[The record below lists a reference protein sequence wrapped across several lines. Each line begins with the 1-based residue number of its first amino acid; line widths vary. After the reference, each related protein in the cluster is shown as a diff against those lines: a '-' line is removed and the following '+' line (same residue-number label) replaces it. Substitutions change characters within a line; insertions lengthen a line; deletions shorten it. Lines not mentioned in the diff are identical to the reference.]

1 MAELKFIS
9 TIRATASQVRDDA
22 KVYISRVY
30 GRAGTLFTEASP
42 FAQILG
48 VLTEIQEL
56 ILFYLEDAVV
66 EQNIYTAQHSESI
79 YGMSRL
85 TGHDATRGFAATG
98 EIEFRWKPGVDFDKI
113 SGTGIT
119 IDNRAELKFDLNG
132 LTYTLLTSKDR
143 FRLEK
148 SNNTVISTAIIQ
160 GKFESQTFTG
170 EGEALQSY
178 NIQIK
183 GLSDHSKINVSV
195 NGEVWTKQQSLY
207 DLQRDEKGYL
217 VKTGISGGLDLY
229 FGNTAFGMAP
239 ALGSKI
245 EVEYVVHDGKKGNL
259 DDSNDLTLKWQAT
272 GVDSLGESHD
282 LNNFLDLTVTS
293 SPKMGTDKENT
304 QFTKIMTPLASKS
317 FVLATPDNYEYFL
330 SRYGIFSYLD
340 AYNTTDDQYLDDD
353 NVIYIF
359 AIPDVRKKLSKNQ
372 DYFSIPQEEMFFDQN
387 EYDKMHTVLQDSGQ
401 QMVTTEVVFV
411 KPKIRK
417 YSMDVNV
424 RFFEGFTKDEI
435 SSEIR
440 SKIDEY
446 LLNITRRDK
455 LPKSDI
461 IYILEE
467 IEGIDAVN
475 VKFISETEET
485 ARRLGY
491 FESKI
496 VTVVPQDPV
505 TLENVGNGKQKYV
518 FFKRIEDVSTV
529 TVDEKTIIPETVV
542 GLDRWGDI
550 IMEKEEVAVFRGG
563 WQDRDG
569 DEIVDDVLVNAEAA
583 LSINFEGDPVPR
595 TIYTRLQAGDRKALK
610 KS

>member
-1 MAELKFIS
+1 MAELKFLS
-9 TIRATASQVRDDA
+9 TLRTTATQIKDDA
-22 KVYISRVY
+22 RVYISRIY

-42 FAQILG
+42 FAQILS
-48 VLTEIQEL
+48 VMSEIQEL
-56 ILFYLEDAVV
+56 ILFYLEDAIV
-66 EQNIYTAQHSESI
+66 EQNIYTAQHVESI

-113 SGTGIT
+113 SGSGIT
-119 IDNRAELKFDLNG
+119 IDSRAELKFDLNG
-132 LTYTLLTSKDR
+132 LTYTLLTDKDR

-148 SNNTVISTAIIQ
+148 SNSTKISTAIIQ
-160 GKFESQTFTG
+160 GKFQTQSFTG
-170 EGEALQSY
+170 DGEPLQSI
-178 NIQIK
+178 NVQTA
-183 GLSDHSKINVSV
+183 GLSDHSKITVSV
-195 NGEVWTKQQSLY
+195 NGEVWTKQESLY
-207 DLQRDEKGYL
+207 DLHRDEKAYL
-217 VKTGISGGLDLY
+217 VKTGISGGLDVY
-229 FGNTAFGMAP
+229 FGNTAFGMRP
-239 ALGSKI
+239 PVGSKI
-245 EVEYVVHDGKKGNL
+245 EVEYVVHDGKKGNI
-259 DDSNDLTLKWQAT
+259 DDSNDLTLKWMAQ
-272 GVDSLGESHD
+272 GEDSVGEQHD
-282 LNNFLDLTVTS
+282 LNNFLDVTVTS
-293 SPKMGTDKENT
+293 SPKMGTDREST

-340 AYNTTDDQYLDDD
+340 AYNTTEDQYLDDD

-359 AIPDVRKKLSKNQ
+359 AIPDVRKKLAKNQ
-372 DYFSIPQEEMFFDQN
+372 DYFSIPQEEMFFDDQ
-387 EYDKMHTVLQDSGQ
+387 EYEKMRKVLQDSGQ

-435 SSEIR
+435 SNAIR

-446 LLNITRRDK
+446 LLNVTRRDK

-461 IYILEE
+461 VYILEE

-475 VKFISETEET
+475 VRFISETEET

-491 FESKI
+491 FESKT
-496 VTVVPQDPV
+496 VQVVPQEPV

-518 FFKRIEDVSTV
+518 FFKRIEEVNTV
-529 TVDEKTIIPETVV
+529 EVDETTVIPEEVV

-569 DEIVDDVLVNAEAA
+569 DEIVDDVLINAEAA
-583 LSINFEGDPVPR
+583 LSINFEGEAVPR
-595 TIYTRLQAGDRKALK
+595 TIYTRLQAGNRKALK
-610 KS
+610 